1 MISKSKFERCL
12 IEQCAP
18 TLAGIKL
25 GSLFNCAGAIT
36 AGEDVVGA
44 ALMWDEILRAKGI
57 NIRLMTSAKNSTI
70 LAYIYRPHM
79 LAQAISDSE
88 IKGFLKNY
96 GYDTTS
102 GVEACLNRLAERLEI
117 ECEFPHEIGVFLGY
131 PLPDVIGFIENRGD
145 NYRLSG
151 PWKVYHDPLRAK
163 ALFEQYNACRQHYS
177 MMYEDGRSI
186 ASLTV

>member
-1 MISKSKFERCL
+1 MLSKSKFERCL

-18 TLAGIKL
+18 TLASIKL

-44 ALMWDEILRAKGI
+44 ALLWDEILREKGI
-57 NIRLMTSAKNSTI
+57 RVRLMTSVKNSTL
-70 LAYIYRPHM
+70 LAYVYRPLM
-79 LAQAISDSE
+79 LAEAISDSE
-88 IKGFLKNY
+88 TKEFLKNY

-102 GVEACLNRLAERLEI
+102 GVEACLNRLAERLAI

-131 PLPDVIGFIENRGD
+131 PLLDVIGFIENSGD

-163 ALFEQYNACRQHYS
+163 ALFEQYYACRRHYS
-177 MMYEDGRSI
+177 MMYEGGRSV